1 MGVILENERV
11 ICELDFSIPLL
22 KHRWLK
28 NTNGDEFRDQ
38 LVEIQKEYLKLKPQ
52 YPNLKWLADATNLG
66 ELTSEDEV
74 WLETKWET
82 LLFVEAGVKVHAV
95 ILADDIYADY
105 SMEKFKA
112 TADKK
117 YQEAGVS
124 LGVFFLLE
132 NALAWLNETN

>member
-1 MGVILENERV
+1 MSVILENERV
-11 ICELDFSIPLL
+11 VCELDASVPVL
-22 KHRWLK
+22 KHHWLK
-28 NTNGDEFRDQ
+28 NTKGPEFRDQ
-38 LVEIQKEYLKLKPQ
+38 LVEIQKEYLKLKSD

-66 ELTSEDEV
+66 ELTSEDED

-112 TADKK
+112 AADKK
-117 YQEAGVS
+117 HQEQGVS
-124 LGVFFLLE
+124 LGVFFIPE
-132 NALAWLNETN
+132 NAHKWLNETH